1 MNQRGTDV
9 YITGMG
15 SFSPGDKIPFDR
27 IDDVLG
33 EITDAPPKLMKWIKK
48 VQPTMKEMLGM
59 EYFHYAIDPVTKK
72 PTEDNVTMCV
82 KSAKKALAMAGMK
95 ASDVDLLLYGG
106 AIMEQAAPPTS
117 VLIQDKLNIP
127 YCAEMSIHS
136 NCTSIYKAIQ
146 VGTDLIANGR
156 YQSALLMS
164 SQLSS
169 PFLSARYYNQKI
181 LIRDQVILRWF
192 LCDGAGALVLS
203 NRKNPGGINLRVVDT
218 YLESVGAGLGPDMY
232 ALVGGHRSQPMEVY
246 EHGWHHLTQNITNVA
261 RVAPSLCKKG
271 MDNMLARTGLDLARV
286 KYFLANIPTKHFMDI
301 VISGLKKNYQVPQVN
316 FYTKLGERGYQ
327 GAPAVLIALDEFF
340 QEHSREKKVDRG
352 DILMSLVTESSKWMQ
367 GGFILEYTD

>member
-9 YITGMG
+9 YITGIG

-27 IDDVLG
+27 IDGVLG

-72 PTEDNVTMCV
+72 PTEDNVSMCV
-82 KSAKKALAMAGMK
+82 KSARKALDMAGMK
-95 ASDVDLLLYGG
+95 ASDINLLIYGG
-106 AIMEQAAPPTS
+106 AMMEQVAPPTS
-117 VLIQDKLNIP
+117 TLIQDKLNIP

-136 NCTSIYKAIQ
+136 NCTSIYKALQ

-169 PFLSARYYNQKI
+169 PFLSARHYNQKI
-181 LIRDQVILRWF
+181 LERDQVILRWF
-192 LCDGAGALVLS
+192 LCDGAGAVVLS
-203 NRKNPGGINLRVVDT
+203 NKKNPGGINLRVVDT

-232 ALVGGHRSQPMEVY
+232 ALFGGHRAQPLEAY

-261 RVAPSLCKKG
+261 KVAPSLCKKG
-271 MDNMLARTGLDLARV
+271 MDNMLARTGLDMNRV
-286 KYFLANIPTKHFMDI
+286 KYFLANIPTRHFMDLI
-301 VISGLKKNYQVPQVN
+301 IAGLKKTYKVPQVN
-316 FYTKLGERGYQ
+316 FYTKLGDRGYQ
-327 GAPAVLIALDEFF
+327 GAPAILIALDEFF
-340 QEHSREKKVDRG
+340 QEHSQEQKLERG
-352 DILMSLVTESSKWMQ
+352 DLLMSLVTESSKWMQ
-367 GGFILEYTD
+367 AGFILEYTD